1 MNDRVSAISFVSGW
15 RAVLRNAGTFRPSGA
30 YEQAGGAQRVV
41 FKLHIGKGTIMR
53 RSLVQAVLGFISLI
67 AFAGCSVTTHDK
79 GNGKKDDVDIK
90 TPFGSLSV
98 KEGASDVKDT
108 GLSAYP
114 GARIAKSD
122 DDDDRHH
129 SANVNISSSLFG
141 LKVVALKYESDD
153 PSDKVLSFYRKDMG
167 KYGKVLDCTGGFSM
181 NFHHHDKDADVTCDD
196 RNGTDHGYKQELK
209 VGTENNQRIVAIK
222 PKNAGTEFTLVY
234 VRAWGGNDT
243 N

>member
-1 MNDRVSAISFVSGW
+1 MPKPAIQFASAFLCLL
-15 RAVLRNAGTFRPSGA
+15 AL
-30 YEQAGGAQRVV
+30 
-41 FKLHIGKGTIMR
+41 
-53 RSLVQAVLGFISLI
+53 
-67 AFAGCSVTTHDK
+67 AGCSVTTHDK

-108 GLSAYP
+108 GLAPYP
-114 GARIAKSD
+114 GARVAKD

-153 PSDKVLSFYRKDMG
+153 PSDEVLSFYRKDMG
-167 KYGKVLDCTGGFSM
+167 KYGKVLDCTGGFNM
-181 NFHHHDKDADVTCDD
+181 NFHHRDKDADVTCDD
-196 RNGTDHGYKQELK
+196 HNGSDHGYKEELK
-209 VGTENNQRIVAIK
+209 VGTENNQRVVAIK
-222 PKNAGTEFTLVY
+222 PRNSGSEFTLVY

>member
-1 MNDRVSAISFVSGW
+1 MRSVLLRAAPAI
-15 RAVLRNAGTFRPSGA
+15 LC
-30 YEQAGGAQRVV
+30 
-41 FKLHIGKGTIMR
+41 
-53 RSLVQAVLGFISLI
+53 LVALT
-67 AFAGCSVTTHDK
+67 GCSVTTHDK

-98 KEGASDVKDT
+98 KEGATDVKDT

-114 GARIAKSD
+114 GARVSTT
-122 DDDDRHH
+122 DDDRHH

-141 LKVVALKYESDD
+141 LKVVALRYESDD
-153 PSDKVLSFYRKDMG
+153 PSDKVLAFYKKDMG
-167 KYGKVLDCTGGFSM
+167 KYGKVLDCTGGLNM
-181 NFHHHDKDADVTCDD
+181 NFHHHDKDAEVTCDD
-196 RNGTDHGYKQELK
+196 RNGSDHGYKEELK

-222 PKNAGTEFTLVY
+222 PKSDGSEFTLVY

>member
-1 MNDRVSAISFVSGW
+1 MRS
-15 RAVLRNAGTFRPSGA
+15 VLLRTLP
-30 YEQAGGAQRVV
+30 
-41 FKLHIGKGTIMR
+41 
-53 RSLVQAVLGFISLI
+53 
-67 AFAGCSVTTHDK
+67 AFLCLLAAAGCSITTHDK

-114 GARIAKSD
+114 GARVAQN
-122 DDDDRHH
+122 DDDDRNH

-167 KYGKVLDCTGGFSM
+167 KYGKVLDCSGGFNM

-196 RNGTDHGYKQELK
+196 HNGSEHGYKEELK
-209 VGTENNQRIVAIK
+209 VGTENNQRVVAIK
-222 PKNAGTEFTLVY
+222 PKNSGTEFTLVY

>member
-1 MNDRVSAISFVSGW
+1 MRNPFVYLSA
-15 RAVLRNAGTFRPSGA
+15 A
-30 YEQAGGAQRVV
+30 
-41 FKLHIGKGTIMR
+41 TILCLA
-53 RSLVQAVLGFISLI
+53 LV
-67 AFAGCSVTTHDK
+67 GCSVTTHDK

-108 GLSAYP
+108 GLSPYP
-114 GARIAKSD
+114 GARIAKD
-122 DDDDRHH
+122 DDDEHHH

-153 PSDKVLSFYRKDMG
+153 PSDKVLSFYRKEMG
-167 KYGKVLDCTGGFSM
+167 KYGKVIDCTGGFNM
-181 NFHHHDKDADVTCDD
+181 NFHHRDKDAEVTCDD
-196 RNGTDHGYKQELK
+196 HSGSEHGYKEELK
-209 VGTENNQRIVAIK
+209 VGTENNQRVVAIK
-222 PKNAGTEFTLVY
+222 PKNAGSEFTLVY